1 MPVDAAVPHPYR
13 RALEQRDIETFVET
27 LHPEV
32 EFWTPAFERPIR
44 GRDNVLALFG
54 KLATVFE
61 DPVFTD
67 EMAGDGRHVVVFR
80 LSVKGQSIE
89 GCDYLELDDEN
100 RVRTIKVFMRPM
112 GSVEVLAA
120 EMRETY
126 EQLSAS
132 AEGG

>member
-1 MPVDAAVPHPYR
+1 MNMPATVPHPYR
-13 RALEQRDIETFVET
+13 RALEERDIETFVET

-44 GRDNVLALFG
+44 GRDNVLSLFG

-67 EMAGDGRHVVVFR
+67 EMAGEGSHVVVFR
-80 LSVKGQSIE
+80 LSVDGSPIE
-89 GCDYLELDDEN
+89 GCDYLELDDAN

-112 GSVEVLAA
+112 ASVQILAA
-120 EMRETY
+120 AMRETY
-126 EQLSAS
+126 EQLSAGADS
-132 AEGG
+132 A